1 MINLEFTDSMVKMQ
15 AGVKMVARNMLRPIA
30 RKYDQEEHVYPKELD
45 VFRGAP
51 LFSRSKKN
59 KNGDKKQ
66 ETPKGT
72 GPNLGQI
79 ISVEAMCW
87 GDCGLLMSIDRKSV
101 V

>member
-1 MINLEFTDSMVKMQ
+1 MINLEFTENMTRMYN
-15 AGVKMVARNMLRPIA
+15 GVKAVALNMLRPIA
-30 RKYDQEEHVYPKELD
+30 RKYDQQEHLYPKELD

-51 LFSRSKKN
+51 LFSRSEKK
-59 KNGDKKQ
+59 KDGEKK
-66 ETPKGT
+66 PAAVKT

-87 GDCGLLMSIDRKSV
+87 GDCGDRKSV